1 MNVWRTNPKGHL
13 RGGYKPTRRIKN
25 MRFQNV
31 RIRFLAWVERSDDR
45 KYAYVRR
52 LCGQGLMQKEGR
64 SFVAFTIRARINIKL
79 TEQWDRWSIKTTL
92 RASTLLDA
100 DKRRIKEEYVY
111 LDIIKQRNGNGCQ
124 EKSTLQGIILSTNF
138 IESWLTMI

>member
-1 MNVWRTNPKGHL
+1 
-13 RGGYKPTRRIKN
+13 

-79 TEQWDRWSIKTTL
+79 TEQWDR
-92 RASTLLDA
+92 
-100 DKRRIKEEYVY
+100 
-111 LDIIKQRNGNGCQ
+111 
-124 EKSTLQGIILSTNF
+124 
-138 IESWLTMI
+138 